1 MSRRC
6 ERPDCAVV
14 ATVGYGFD
22 ASQRVAWFVDLAST
36 PSANAGA
43 LCRRHAAAMVL
54 PRGWWLDDRRPESA
68 SRLFAAGDV
77 ADGNALRWPD
87 STPVDAVAPPPRTRA
102 RRARSTPV
110 EQPALGLD
118 DSSPPIDQPS
128 APGPAT
134 PDPTVLDDVVA
145 NAAITTASRSDDS
158 ESAIAAGIDDSESE
172 IDAEVAVDVEAGL
185 DASAANEEPPTPWVP
200 SFDHADDLDGL
211 LDARS
216 PLLARAFRGRRRP
229 GS

>member
-22 ASQRVAWFVDLAST
+22 AAQRVAWFVDLASAPRAT
-36 PSANAGA
+36 AGA

-68 SRLFAAGDV
+68 SRLFAA
-77 ADGNALRWPD
+77 ADGADGTAPRRPD
-87 STPVDAVAPPPRTRA
+87 STPTDAVAAPARARTRRA
-102 RRARSTPV
+102 GRARPTPV
-110 EQPALGLD
+110 EQPVLGLD
-118 DSSPPIDQPS
+118 DPGPPTDQPL
-128 APGPAT
+128 ATDPAT
-134 PDPTVLDDVVA
+134 PDPTVLDDLGA
-145 NAAITTASRSDDS
+145 NIGNTTAS
-158 ESAIAAGIDDSESE
+158 GIDAESE
-172 IDAEVAVDVEAGL
+172 IAAEMDGNESDIAADVDASL
-185 DASAANEEPPTPWVP
+185 DASAAIEEPPTPWMP